1 MSNLQEKVAG
11 LLAQAD
17 SEILQEFMHDNMQ
30 GPWVDRYHS
39 EFLAIA
45 TSAGISWESQ
55 EGYGGE
61 DMGSEY
67 WHVYSFTDGK
77 TTVYVKFDG
86 WYASHYGSE
95 FNEWFFVTP
104 TQVTKTVFK
113 KA

>member
-1 MSNLQEKVAG
+1 MSNLNEKVVG

-17 SEILQEFMHDNMQ
+17 NEIFQEFMHGEMQ
-30 GPWVDRYHS
+30 GRWRESHYP
-39 EFLAIA
+39 EFFASA

-61 DMGSEY
+61 DMGSAY
-67 WHVYSFTDGK
+67 WHVYSFTDGE
-77 TTVYVKFDG
+77 TTVYVQFDG

-95 FNEWFFVTP
+95 FREWFFVTP

>member
-1 MSNLQEKVAG
+1 MSNLHEKVAG
-11 LLAQAD
+11 LLAQASD
-17 SEILQEFMHDNMQ
+17 EILQEFMHGEMQ
-30 GPWVDRYHS
+30 GRWVDS

-67 WHVYSFTDGK
+67 WHVYSFTDGE